1 MTEIA
6 VLPQKV
12 VDTKTSVL
20 KSRLDSRMARN
31 LGEQLKRRFFRNFG
45 FLKPAA
51 EDVQLVGFEKYY
63 EPYLVIGGI
72 YSIDYCRQ
80 HICKVKVGENTG
92 EIFVGGKKFRSEP
105 SSERD
110 QPTRFVRLE
119 GEEIVHY
126 EKETYFILDRFR
138 REVSPENF
146 SLAPYENQVDNPK
159 YVDMSFRKC
168 DSSTEAD
175 IEFLSAKIAHR
186 PKDAAEVMREIFEI
200 RERTIIYRPVYE
212 LTFQDLKTAKE
223 ATLQIDGVSGKM
235 ALMRY
240 RQKDKRK
247 LPEPPASFRPDFS
260 ASQLPSRQSEP
271 KLKPLNKSPEEKKE
285 VEQQSPIIDS
295 GQLSRESF
303 PQKEEV
309 PDFPA
314 DIKAEVYTVGDNVTA
329 VIGDLEIPSGT
340 NINEL
345 LVVKG
350 TLKIGDRCHLSKKLK
365 ALGDIVIGSETVI
378 EDNLVSGGNVV
389 IGAGTVIHGS
399 IKAAGKIEFKMNSV
413 DEGDLHIEPAVAA
426 EAVDLDFI
434 ADTEKNERLVS
445 CEK

>member
-1 MTEIA
+1 MTDIA

-20 KSRLDSRMARN
+20 KSRLDSRTARN
-31 LGEQLKRRFFRNFG
+31 LGEQLKRRFFTNFG
-45 FLKPAA
+45 FLKPNA

-72 YSIDYCRQ
+72 YSIDYCKQ
-80 HICKVKVGENTG
+80 HICRVKVGESTR

-110 QPTRFVRLE
+110 QLNRFVRLE
-119 GEEIVHY
+119 GEEIAHY

-138 REVSPENF
+138 REVLPENF
-146 SLAPYENQVDNPK
+146 SLAPCEDQVDNPK
-159 YVDMSFRKC
+159 YADMSFRKC
-168 DSSTEAD
+168 DNSTEAD

-186 PKDAAEVMREIFEI
+186 PRDAAEVMREIFEI
-200 RERTIIYRPVYE
+200 TERTIIYRPVYE
-212 LTFQDLKTAKE
+212 LTFQDSKTAKE
-223 ATLQIDGVSGKM
+223 ATLQIDGVSGRM
-235 ALMRY
+235 ALMKY
-240 RQKDKRK
+240 RQKEKRK
-247 LPEPPASFRPDFS
+247 LTESTVPFRPDFS
-260 ASQLPSRQSEP
+260 ASQMPSRRSE
-271 KLKPLNKSPEEKKE
+271 LEPLNKSPKEKRE
-285 VEQQSPIIDS
+285 VEQQSSIADNA
-295 GQLSRESF
+295 QLSKESL

-314 DIKAEVYTVGDNVTA
+314 DIKAEVFTVGDNVTA

-340 NINEL
+340 NITEL

-365 ALGDIVIGSETVI
+365 ALGDIIIGAETVI

-389 IGAGTVIHGS
+389 IGPGTVVHGS
-399 IKAAGKIEFKMNSV
+399 IKAAGRIEFKDKNIEEKETHDGSV
-413 DEGDLHIEPAVAA
+413 ESKETVELDVVVEPGKDESVI
-426 EAVDLDFI
+426 
-434 ADTEKNERLVS
+434 S
-445 CEK
+445 CRD

>member
-6 VLPQKV
+6 VLPQKI
-12 VDTKTSVL
+12 VDTKTSIL

-31 LGEQLKRRFFRNFG
+31 IGEQLKRRFFRNFG
-45 FLKPAA
+45 FLQPDA

-63 EPYLVIGGI
+63 EPYLVIGGA

-80 HICKVKVGENTG
+80 HICKVKVEENTK

-105 SSERD
+105 SGEGD
-110 QPTRFVRLE
+110 QLTRIVKLE

-138 REVSPENF
+138 REVSPEEF
-146 SLAPYENQVDNPK
+146 SLAPYEDQVENPK
-159 YVDMSFRKC
+159 YVDMSFRKF
-168 DSSTEAD
+168 DNSTEAD
-175 IEFLSAKIAHR
+175 IEFLSSKIAHR
-186 PKDAAEVMREIFEI
+186 PRDAAEVMREIFEI
-200 RERTIIYRPVYE
+200 TERTIICRPVYD
-212 LTFQDLKTAKE
+212 LTFQDLKTSKE

-247 LPEPPASFRPDFS
+247 LSEPPLSFRPDFS
-260 ASQLPSRQSEP
+260 ANRTPSRQSEP
-271 KLKPLNKSPEEKKE
+271 QPRPLNQSPEEKRE
-285 VEQQSPIIDS
+285 VEQQSPIFDNA
-295 GQLSRESF
+295 QLPKESL

-314 DIKAEVYTVGDNVTA
+314 DIKAEVFTVGDNVTA

-350 TLKIGDRCHLSKKLK
+350 TLKIGDRCRLSKKLK
-365 ALGDIVIGSETVI
+365 ALGDIIIGSETVI

-413 DEGDLHIEPAVAA
+413 DEKDLHIDIGVAE
-426 EAVDLDFI
+426 EAVGLDFI
-434 ADTEKNERLVS
+434 ADTEKNDRLVS